1 MGTREPYR
9 MFTSRAEYRLLLR
22 EDNADMRL
30 TEKGRELGLV
40 DDARWEAF
48 CKKREAIEV
57 ETQRMRTTWIQPNS
71 AEANALTAKMPAELA
86 REYSLLDLL
95 KRPEL
100 TYDDLGSL
108 KGEAVSDPQVAEQVE
123 INTKYAGYINRQT
136 DDIERMRQHENTVI
150 PVEFDY
156 MSVEGLSNE
165 LKQKLSEARPETL
178 SRASR
183 IPGVTPAAVSLI
195 LIYLKKRGLL
205 KNKAALA

>member
-1 MGTREPYR
+1 M
-9 MFTSRAEYRLLLR
+9 
-22 EDNADMRL
+22 
-30 TEKGRELGLV
+30 
-40 DDARWEAF
+40 
-48 CKKREAIEV
+48 
-57 ETQRMRTTWIQPNS
+57 
-71 AEANALTAKMPAELA
+71 
-86 REYSLLDLL
+86 
-95 KRPEL
+95 
-100 TYDDLGSL
+100 
-108 KGEAVSDPQVAEQVE
+108 AEQVE